1 VLSAGWRSQ
10 RFLRLSTERHFLS
23 VDRLRD
29 AIAAAHADSLLLAL
43 LSSSGDCIKILDLDG
58 SLLFM
63 TEGGQRIMEV
73 ADFSAIQGCLWPD
86 FWKDRGNIDA
96 NAAIEAARAG
106 KVGHFKGFAATL
118 AGTPKWWDVTVT
130 LVRDAKGKPDRL
142 LVVSRDLTESH
153 AAAEAQRESEAR
165 FKTFA
170 QAMPNQVWSATPD
183 GQLDWL
189 NDQVLSYAGLQ
200 FDDLAG
206 SKWAQMVHPDDIDAA
221 SARWAQAL
229 SSATLYETEFRLR
242 RADGAYRWHI
252 ARAVP
257 IKDSSGVTICWIGTN
272 TDVDRQKASEAQL
285 KLLAGELEHRMKNTM
300 AMVAA
305 IADQTFRTALTKE
318 EARKNFNARLF
329 ALSHAHG
336 VLTASNW
343 SGASMA
349 TVVEDALAPYRTGDG
364 RIRVGGPE
372 VQLTPKQ
379 ALSLALS
386 LHELSTNATK
396 YGSLSV
402 PGGSLHVTWDCR
414 PEGGKRR
421 LYFEWREAGGPV
433 VTPPTRRG
441 FGSRLI
447 EGTLSADFEGALK
460 IDYRPEG
467 LTCTF
472 ESLLLASE
480 NPAH

>member
-1 VLSAGWRSQ
+1 
-10 RFLRLSTERHFLS
+10 LSTEGHFLS
-23 VDRLRD
+23 VDRPRD
-29 AIAAAHADSLLLAL
+29 AIATAHADSLLLAL
-43 LSSSGDCIKILDLDG
+43 LASSGDCIKILDLDG

-106 KVGHFKGFAATL
+106 KVGQFKGFAATM

-142 LVVSRDLTESH
+142 LVVSRDVTESH

-189 NDQVLSYAGLQ
+189 NDQVLSYAGLR

-257 IKDSSGVTICWIGTN
+257 IKDSSGAIVCWIGTN
-272 TDVDRQKASEAQL
+272 TDVERQKASEAQL

-305 IADQTFRTALTKE
+305 IADQTF
-318 EARKNFNARLF
+318 
-329 ALSHAHG
+329 
-336 VLTASNW
+336 
-343 SGASMA
+343 
-349 TVVEDALAPYRTGDG
+349 
-364 RIRVGGPE
+364 
-372 VQLTPKQ
+372 
-379 ALSLALS
+379 
-386 LHELSTNATK
+386 
-396 YGSLSV
+396 
-402 PGGSLHVTWDCR
+402 
-414 PEGGKRR
+414 
-421 LYFEWREAGGPV
+421 
-433 VTPPTRRG
+433 
-441 FGSRLI
+441 
-447 EGTLSADFEGALK
+447 
-460 IDYRPEG
+460 
-467 LTCTF
+467 
-472 ESLLLASE
+472 
-480 NPAH
+480 

>member
-1 VLSAGWRSQ
+1 MSAAQPKVR
-10 RFLRLSTERHFLS
+10 
-23 VDRLRD
+23 
-29 AIAAAHADSLLLAL
+29 LAL
-43 LSSSGDCIKILDLDG
+43 LASSGDCIKILDLDG

-73 ADFSAIQGCLWPD
+73 TDFSAIQGCLWPD

-106 KVGHFKGFAATL
+106 KVGHFKGFAATM

-229 SSATLYETEFRLR
+229 SFATLYETEFRLR

-305 IADQTFRTALTKE
+305 IADQTFRTAASKE

-336 VLTASNW
+336 ILTASNW

-349 TVVEDALAPYRTGDG
+349 TVVQDALGPYQTGDG

-402 PGGSLHVTWDCR
+402 PGGSLQVTWDCR

-472 ESLLLASE
+472 ETLLLASE
-480 NPAH
+480 NPDRTERTVVL